1 MSDYRAPLK
10 DMRFVQDELAGFLEL
25 SQYPDFAEATPDMAD
40 AILDE
45 AAKFAGQVLAP
56 LNWIGDQEGCK
67 LGPDGVI
74 TAPGWKEAAFAVVVI
89 LAVFVGFAVL
99 RLLRPKSPPQ
109 PAREDPLLR
118 GLQTELLGVR
128 AQLDAMQA
136 DLDALRAELERLKAE
151 RAVSPQYNDA
161 LSLAR
166 KGMHAEDIAQA
177 CGISIGEA
185 ELVCALAR
193 THREG
198 GS

>member
-1 MSDYRAPLK
+1 M
-10 DMRFVQDELAGFLEL
+10 
-25 SQYPDFAEATPDMAD
+25 DF
-40 AILDE
+40 
-45 AAKFAGQVLAP
+45 G
-56 LNWIGDQEGCK
+56 
-67 LGPDGVI
+67 
-74 TAPGWKEAAFAVVVI
+74 APGWKEAALAVIVI

-109 PAREDPLLR
+109 PASAQADPLLR

-128 AQLDAMQA
+128 AQLDALQA
-136 DLDALRAELERLKAE
+136 ELDAMRAELERLKAE

-193 THREG
+193 TQREG
-198 GS
+198 EP